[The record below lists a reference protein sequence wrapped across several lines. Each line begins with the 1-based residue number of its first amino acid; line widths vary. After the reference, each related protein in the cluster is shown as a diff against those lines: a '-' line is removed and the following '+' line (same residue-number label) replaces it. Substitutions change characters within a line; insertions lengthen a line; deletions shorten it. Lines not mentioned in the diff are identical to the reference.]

1 MPEAASSSISPACA
15 HITIERER
23 PAAAEAKREQ
33 SGEIEQVGLVAWLSK
48 MRARPVVGDELDR
61 AESVGQVDGENCN
74 EQHDDHGHRGERHKS
89 PAEDKQSADHL
100 DENRRPAE
108 KEREWHA
115 NRVQD
120 ANEDVGATGEFSVA
134 MLEKTVADDE
144 SKRQREEARRR
155 RKRSEGKPAKCVSKL
170 HAHCFDADRR
180 LLPLLRSPRTQS
192 SPHPRFRFSRA

>member
-1 MPEAASSSISPACA
+1 
-15 HITIERER
+15 
-23 PAAAEAKREQ
+23 
-33 SGEIEQVGLVAWLSK
+33 

-61 AESVGQVDGENCN
+61 AEAVGQMHGENCN

-155 RKRSEGKPAKCVSKL
+155 RERSEGERAKHRCKRHVCIASTRTGVCYLSSARQERNQARIRVSAFSVLKPA
-170 HAHCFDADRR
+170 
-180 LLPLLRSPRTQS
+180 
-192 SPHPRFRFSRA
+192 RASA